1 MSEPTKPELF
11 VTIDGVKILASRP
24 KFGLLKKVTRLN
36 AALTEDPN
44 LFDTEEGLD
53 HLFQLILDIFNTDK
67 LTQDNIED
75 VDLESIV
82 SLQEINNWIEAYIP
96 QKKIQET
103 KEIDSM
109 RSDQADK
116 RETKKKT

>member
-24 KFGLLKKVTRLN
+24 KFGLLRKVTRLN
-36 AALTEDPN
+36 AVLEKDPN
-44 LFDTEEGLD
+44 TFDTEEGIDL
-53 HLFQLILDIFNTDK
+53 LFQLILDIFNSDK
-67 LTQDNIED
+67 LTAENIED

-96 QKKIQET
+96 QKKIQEV
-103 KEIDSM
+103 
-109 RSDQADK
+109 
-116 RETKKKT
+116 